1 MSTPRHSAAADG
13 LQAAAHE
20 RTVIVKL
27 GGNAMVDDEL
37 KASFTHDVVRVRDAG
52 FSPVVVHGG
61 GPQISAEL
69 ERYGL
74 TSEFRAGLRVTT
86 SPAMDV
92 VRMVLAGRV
101 QRELVGL
108 INRHGPYAVGMT
120 GEDANT
126 ITAVRHLPVVDGE
139 PLDIG
144 RVGEVSE
151 VDTGVLNALLADG
164 RIPVVSSVARSA
176 DDGHVYNVNADTA
189 AAALATAL
197 GARELLLLTDVQ
209 GLYADWPDSE
219 EVIGILTAAE
229 LEKLLPELTHGMVP
243 KMRACLH
250 TVRHG
255 VPRARVLDGRVRHSL
270 LTALLTDVT
279 SGTTVVADE
288 EGGLR

>member
-1 MSTPRHSAAADG
+1 MSALRHSAP
-13 LQAAAHE
+13 AAA
-20 RTVIVKL
+20 RPAPGQRGTVVIKL
-27 GGNAMVDDEL
+27 GGNAMVDEEL
-37 KASFTHDVVRVRDAG
+37 KASFADDVVRVRNAG
-52 FSPVVVHGG
+52 LSPVVVHGG

-74 TSEFRAGLRVTT
+74 NSEFRAGLRVTT
-86 SPAMDV
+86 PPAMDV
-92 VRMVLAGRV
+92 VRMVLARV

-120 GEDANT
+120 GEDADT
-126 ITAVRHLPVVDGE
+126 ITAVRHLPVIDGE

-144 RVGEVSE
+144 RVGEISE
-151 VDTGVLNALLADG
+151 VDTGVLEALLADG

-176 DDGHVYNVNADTA
+176 DDSHVYNVNADTA

-209 GLYADWPDSE
+209 GLYANWPHSDELIDS
-219 EVIGILTAAE
+219 LTATE

-243 KMRACLH
+243 KMAACLH
-250 TVRHG
+250 AVRHS
-255 VPRARVLDGRVRHSL
+255 VARARVLDGRVRHSV
-270 LTALLTDVT
+270 LTAMFTDEA